1 MAESAKLLVDDLLQG
16 DLVRQWVLSL
26 PIPLHLL
33 LAKYP
38 KHLSKIMQI
47 IHLAITTDVIH
58 QSKCLGFAEMVRSR
72 Y

>member
-38 KHLSKIMQI
+38 KHLSKWCVVDIKAP
-47 IHLAITTDVIH
+47 LNVC
-58 QSKCLGFAEMVRSR
+58 SLSRSR
-72 Y
+72 WS